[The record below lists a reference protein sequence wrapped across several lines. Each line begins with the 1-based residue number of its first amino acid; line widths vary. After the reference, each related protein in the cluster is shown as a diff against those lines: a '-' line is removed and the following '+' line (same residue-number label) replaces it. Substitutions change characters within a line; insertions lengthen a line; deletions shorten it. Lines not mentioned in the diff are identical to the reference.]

1 MMSTITPKAIVT
13 GMAANCAKEDK
24 KVEMASGLLER
35 KVRPES
41 LYAITANPK
50 EVRTSS
56 EDFIRARIKR

>member
-1 MMSTITPKAIVT
+1 
-13 GMAANCAKEDK
+13 MAANCAKEDK

-41 LYAITANPK
+41 RYAITANPK